1 MRISYR
7 LGQNVSEME
16 VKTFVSIQQVIHN
29 DQLLA
34 SETEFI
40 QKVILLI
47 CSVSILCLSVALCQ
61 DLFFYF
67 FE

>member
-1 MRISYR
+1 MRTSSR
-7 LGQNVSEME
+7 LGPNVSEME
-16 VKTFVSIQQVIHN
+16 VKTFVRIQQVIHK

-34 SETEFI
+34 SEAEFI

-61 DLFFYF
+61 DFFFLLF
-67 FE
+67 